1 MLPYLTRLMN
11 LTEDEIRYHP
21 QLLVNAFDH
30 QHRVLFWNYHCEQ
43 LFGIKEEDA
52 LGKKLE
58 DLLPYVSNNQKMVY
72 LEKALSGESVYIEE
86 DRYEKKTGRYTQI
99 ILPLKNSQGKVVAAV
114 NIVRDLHGTEQ
125 QAAEI
130 NYTFSI

>member
-1 MLPYLTRLMN
+1 MLTYLTRLMN

-21 QLLVNAFDH
+21 KLLVNAFDH
-30 QHRVLFWNYHCEQ
+30 QHRVLFWNYQCEQ

-58 DLLPYVSNNQKMVY
+58 ELIPYISNNQKMVY

-86 DRYEKKTGRYTQI
+86 EGTKRKPAI
-99 ILPLKNSQGKVVAAV
+99 IPK
-114 NIVRDLHGTEQ
+114 
-125 QAAEI
+125 
-130 NYTFSI
+130 